1 MPVVKLWDL
10 HTTIFKFMKAS
21 YQILNL
27 FRKTSKK
34 MLIEKSHSYGGGN
47 ATEVQVTGQDR
58 QHCKFF
64 FGILSSIYK
73 YITEASNQMWQHY
86 SINGQKVDLICKI
99 DSRYI
104 RSRIMIEYHFY
115 SMTASEEIILLLFFV
130 CVAGCR
136 FRFL

>member
-47 ATEVQVTGQDR
+47 ATGQIAL
-58 QHCKFF
+58 Q
-64 FGILSSIYK
+64 
-73 YITEASNQMWQHY
+73 
-86 SINGQKVDLICKI
+86 
-99 DSRYI
+99 
-104 RSRIMIEYHFY
+104 
-115 SMTASEEIILLLFFV
+115 ILLWNFV
-130 CVAGCR
+130 KH
-136 FRFL
+136 L